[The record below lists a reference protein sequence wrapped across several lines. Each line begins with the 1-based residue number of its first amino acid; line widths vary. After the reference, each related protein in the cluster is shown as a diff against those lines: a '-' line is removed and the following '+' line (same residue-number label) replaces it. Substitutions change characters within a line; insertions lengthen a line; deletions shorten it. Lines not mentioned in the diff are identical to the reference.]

1 MRYNFDII
9 TIKREKTMI
18 IIPARLA
25 STRFPQ
31 KVLADIGGLPMVV
44 RTAKRVAHLDDVVV
58 AADDEKIIEVCRAHG
73 VKAMLTSTT
82 HKSGTDRIHECAT
95 ILELDDDELII
106 NVQADEPFIE
116 PDVVESLMTKL
127 KELQKS
133 GEEFIMGS
141 CYNSVNSDA
150 AKDPNLVKVV
160 LDANLNAIYFSRAK
174 IPHNQSGE
182 AVYFGHIGIYGF
194 SKRSLKEFC
203 SLPDAPIEDIE
214 KLEQLRAIY
223 HGKKITMVKVA
234 STGFGIDTKE
244 DLKRAIEIFL

>member
-1 MRYNFDII
+1 
-9 TIKREKTMI
+9 MI

-44 RTAKRVAHLDDVVV
+44 RTAQRVAHLDRVVV
-58 AADDEKIIEVCRAHG
+58 AADDEKIIEVCKKYG
-73 VKAMLTSTT
+73 IEAMMTSTT

-95 ILELDDDELII
+95 ILKLEDDEIII

-116 PDVVESLMTKL
+116 PDVVESLMSQLKL
-127 KELQKS
+127 LQNEKEP
-133 GEEFIMGS
+133 FIMGS
-141 CYNSVNSDA
+141 CYNSINADA

-160 LDANLNAIYFSRAK
+160 LDEAQNAIYFSRSQIPYNQGGGAK
-174 IPHNQSGE
+174 
-182 AVYFGHIGIYGF
+182 YFGHIGIYGF
-194 SKRSLKEFC
+194 SKKSLQEFC
-203 SLPDAPIEDIE
+203 SLRDAPIEDIE

-223 HGKKITMVKVA
+223 HQKKISMVKVA

-244 DLKRAIEIFL
+244 DLERAIEIFL

>member
-1 MRYNFDII
+1 
-9 TIKREKTMI
+9 MI
-18 IIPARLA
+18 IIPARLE
-25 STRFPQ
+25 STRFPR

-44 RTAKRVAHLDDVVV
+44 RTAKRVEHLDRVVV
-58 AADDEKIIEVCRAHG
+58 AADDELIIKTCKEYG
-73 VKAMLTSTT
+73 IEAMLTSTT

-95 ILELDDDELII
+95 ILNLPNDELVI

-116 PDVVESLMTKL
+116 PDVVESLMNKL
-127 KELQKS
+127 KELQAND
-133 GEEFIMGS
+133 EEFIMGS
-141 CYNSVNSDA
+141 CYNSINAEA
-150 AKDPNLVKVV
+150 AQDPNLVKVV
-160 LDANLNAIYFSRAK
+160 LNEKSNAIYFSRAK

-194 SKRSLKEFC
+194 SKKSLKEFC

-223 HGKKITMVKVA
+223 HQKSIAMVKVA

-244 DLKRAIEIFL
+244 DLKRAVEIFL

>member
-1 MRYNFDII
+1 
-9 TIKREKTMI
+9 MI

-31 KVLADIGGLPMVV
+31 KVLADIGGIPMVI
-44 RTAKRVAHLDDVVV
+44 RTAQRIAHLDKVVV
-58 AADDEKIIEVCRAHG
+58 AADDERIIATCKEYSVE
-73 VKAMLTSTT
+73 AMLTSTT

-95 ILELDDDELII
+95 ILNLPDDELII

-116 PDVVESLMTKL
+116 PDVVESLMKKL
-127 KELQKS
+127 KELQKNK
-133 GEEFIMGS
+133 EAFVMGS
-141 CYNSVNSDA
+141 CYNSINAEA
-150 AKDPNLVKVV
+150 AQDPNLVKVV
-160 LDANLNAIYFSRAK
+160 LNDKSNAIYFSRAK

-194 SKRSLKEFC
+194 SKKSLKEFC
-203 SLPDAPIEDIE
+203 SLPDAPVEDIE

-223 HGKKITMVKVA
+223 HGKNIAMVKVA

-244 DLKRAIEIFL
+244 DLKRAVEIFL

>member
-1 MRYNFDII
+1 
-9 TIKREKTMI
+9 MI

-44 RTAKRVAHLDDVVV
+44 RTAQRVSHLDKVVV
-58 AADDEKIIEVCRAHG
+58 AADDELIVSTCKQYGIE
-73 VKAMLTSTT
+73 AMLTSTT
-82 HKSGTDRIHECAT
+82 HKSGTDRINECAT
-95 ILELDDDELII
+95 ILNLADDELVI

-116 PDVVESLMTKL
+116 PDVVESLMKKL
-127 KELQKS
+127 KELQTDK
-133 GEEFIMGS
+133 EDFIMGS
-141 CYNSVNSDA
+141 CYNSINSEA
-150 AKDPNLVKVV
+150 AKDPNIVKVV
-160 LDANLNAIYFSRAK
+160 LDEKSNAIYFSRAK

-194 SKRSLKEFC
+194 SNKSLKEFC

-223 HGKKITMVKVA
+223 HGKKIAMVKAA
-234 STGFGIDTKE
+234 STGFGIDTE
-244 DLKRAIEIFL
+244 DDLKRAIEIFL